1 MNNDSIF
8 SRIRILVVALT
19 CGNKGVGMAI
29 GCKKSPVVLAGLLIL
44 VLLLLSPSVYGSQ
57 SESPLDTPVRDLII
71 AGLNQG
77 KSVCAVVQELIRAGR
92 DCSEIVNNSIV
103 MGHPACVVVR
113 CAIEAGGKL
122 EDVITAAYRAGATAD
137 IIVTCLVE
145 AGVDTDV
152 LASTIERLGLPGL
165 GYTPPPAG
173 AGYSPTFAPTIGGGG
188 GGIVSPIRP

>member
-1 MNNDSIF
+1 MTIGGKRSP
-8 SRIRILVVALT
+8 
-19 CGNKGVGMAI
+19 AI
-29 GCKKSPVVLAGLLIL
+29 AAGFFVIA
-44 VLLLLSPSVYGSQ
+44 LLLLSHPVHAQ
-57 SESPLDTPVRDLII
+57 NEQPLETPVRDFIL

-77 KSVCAVVQELIRAGR
+77 KSICTVVQELIRTGK

-122 EDVITAAYRAGATAD
+122 EDVITAAFRAGATAD

-152 LASTIERLGLPGL
+152 LARTIERLGLPGL
-165 GYTPPPAG
+165 GYTPPPVT
-173 AGYSPTFAPTIGGGG
+173 AGYSPAFAPAIGGGG
-188 GGIVSPIRP
+188 GGTVSPIKP